1 MKAEVTVSLTILYG
15 NKSYELWG
23 QFNTENEVTDTE
35 KEIWGIVRKIGSG
48 AKSLTQLLVISKSWT
63 YRYYYSKK
71 GRDQYGKAK
80 FI

>member
-15 NKSYELWG
+15 KKSYELWG

-48 AKSLTQLLVISKSWT
+48 AKSLTQLLGFWC
-63 YRYYYSKK
+63 KK
-71 GRDQYGKAK
+71 FNTLASNL
-80 FI
+80 